1 MRKVLLA
8 AMLLLSY
15 PIVFVSCSKS
25 DSEASSQDMEQNMSN
40 YLVGRWKL
48 ASVSER
54 GGVYN
59 TKYRLEGDFFI
70 TFSKNG
76 NAECSGDAKMHYY
89 YEGESEF
96 LTNNVSDFIHF
107 EEWIVDYNDVTGY
120 DLRTK
125 ITHNA
130 ISGTIFG
137 LEKNGEGTITLSKL
151 GVSSY
156 TYYTFKKV

>member
-1 MRKVLLA
+1 MRKLLLA
-8 AMLLLSY
+8 AILALAT
-15 PIVFVSCSKS
+15 PTVFVSCSKS
-25 DSEASSQDMEQNMSN
+25 SSEANNQDLELNMTN

-54 GGVYN
+54 GGVN
-59 TKYRLEGDFFI
+59 NPKYRLEGDFFI

-96 LTNNVSDFIHF
+96 LTNNVSDFVHF
-107 EEWIVDYNDVTGY
+107 EEWLVYYSDVTGY
-120 DLRTK
+120 DLSTK
-125 ITHNA
+125 VTHNA
-130 ISGTIFG
+130 ISGTRFG